1 MSFSILLVSLA
12 GAVALLLWGTRMVQ
26 TGVQRAFGPQLRGM
40 LGRALGNRIKAFLAG
55 IGITALLQSSTATG
69 LMAAG
74 FAAGGLVGLEPA
86 LAVMLGANLG
96 TTLIVQLLSF
106 DVSVLSPA
114 LVLLG
119 FVLFRRDA
127 SPLTHDLGRALIG
140 LGLMLLALHQLLG
153 LINPY
158 EDAPQLR
165 ALIGLISAVPLLD
178 VLLAALLTWAVH
190 SSVATVLLIMSLA
203 SRGMLPLEAALAMVA
218 GANLGSALNP
228 LLEGTRGDDPASR
241 RLPLGNLLNRV
252 LGLLLVL
259 PLLEPLGR
267 AMATL
272 APGDPARA
280 IALFHTLFNLV
291 LALAFLPVLAPYA
304 RLLRR
309 LLPARVDAAD
319 PGRPLYLDEAAQE
332 IPVVAMGGAARE
344 ALRLAD
350 LLESVLTGAR
360 TVLAGPGGKVPP
372 GLRQAED
379 ALDRLNTALKAY
391 LARLDPEELS
401 DSDHRRIQEILAFA
415 THLEQAGD
423 VVQRGLLPHA
433 AKLRKRGLLLP
444 AEARRELL
452 GMLDR
457 VAANLRVAASLLM
470 TEDPR
475 AARLLAEEK
484 SVFRDLEAAAT
495 AAHFARLRSGQLD
508 TAETSAVHLDLL
520 RDCKLINSHV
530 VAAAAY
536 PVLERGGELLAS
548 RLADAG
554 GSG

>member
-26 TGVQRAFGPQLRGM
+26 TGVQRAFGPQLRGI
-40 LGRALGNRIKAFLAG
+40 LGRALSNRIKAFLAG

-106 DVSVLSPA
+106 DVSALSPA
-114 LVLLG
+114 LVLVG

-127 SPLTHDLGRALIG
+127 SPLTHDLGRALVG

-203 SRGMLPLEAALAMVA
+203 SRGVLPLEAALAMVA

-267 AMATL
+267 AMAAL
-272 APGDPARA
+272 APGDSARA

-309 LLPARVDAAD
+309 LLPARVDTAD

-350 LLESVLTGAR
+350 LLESILAGAR
-360 TVLAGPGGKVPP
+360 TVLATPGGKAPP

-379 ALDRLNTALKAY
+379 ALNRLNTALKAY

-433 AKLRKRGLLLP
+433 TKLRKRGLLLP

-457 VAANLRVAASLLM
+457 VVANLRVAASLLM

-484 SVFRDLEAAAT
+484 TAFRDLEAAAT
-495 AAHFARLRSGQLD
+495 AAHFARLRSGPPEA
-508 TAETSAVHLDLL
+508 AETSAVHLDLL

-548 RLADAG
+548 RLSDGGGAG
-554 GSG
+554 